1 MHIIINWLISAI
13 IILAVAYVLPGV
25 TIATFWVALVVAL
38 VLGLINAFIRPV
50 VILLTLPINILTL
63 GLFTLV
69 IDTLLVILAA
79 WLVVGFDIANFWWAL
94 VFALALWVV
103 NMFIKKTSNG
113 RSSVSESSSQNSN
126 PQV

>member
-1 MHIIINWLISAI
+1 MSIMNIVLNWLISAV
-13 IILAVAYVLPGV
+13 IILAIAYILPGV
-25 TIATFWVALVVAL
+25 TVATFWVALVVAL

-79 WLVVGFDIANFWWAL
+79 WIVEGFSIDSFWWAL
-94 VFALALWVV
+94 VFALVLWLV
-103 NMFIKKTSNG
+103 NSLVKKTAKNKAISFND
-113 RSSVSESSSQNSN
+113 NSAK
-126 PQV
+126 